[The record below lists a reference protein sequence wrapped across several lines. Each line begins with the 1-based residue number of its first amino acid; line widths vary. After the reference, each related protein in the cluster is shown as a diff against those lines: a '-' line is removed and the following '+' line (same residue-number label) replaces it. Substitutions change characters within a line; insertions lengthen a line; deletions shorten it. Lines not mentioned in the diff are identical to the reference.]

1 MKTRKLLAS
10 LLLFSALVSC
20 WAGTCSAER
29 TLTITEKQLVQ
40 LEDNNGKLMS
50 YNKMQLKEL
59 NELKVQVKI
68 LQQELSA
75 SKAALLIAQQ
85 SLNKMSES
93 TKRLEHKIKVNKIGV
108 GAVVTNNG
116 AAPVVAFRQNN
127 FEVIGFYSNNIKGT
141 GAVIWF

>member
-10 LLLFSALVSC
+10 VLLCSALASC
-20 WAGTCSAER
+20 WAGTCLAEQ

-40 LEDNNGKLMS
+40 LENNNGKLMS

-59 NELKVQVKI
+59 SELKVQVKI

-75 SKAALLIAQQ
+75 SEAALLTAQQ

-93 TKRLEHKIKVNKIGV
+93 TKRLERKIKVNKIGV
-108 GAVVTNNG
+108 GVIATNYG

-127 FEVIGFYSNNIKGT
+127 FEVIGFYSDNIKGT
-141 GAVIWF
+141 GAVLWF